1 MHRECHVTSAEL
13 IWDLRLFIVEPE
25 IICGD
30 TFEKIGPTLQP
41 KTVGPI
47 LKNGRPDFKKG

>member
-1 MHRECHVTSAEL
+1 MHRECHVTSADL

-30 TFEKIGPTLQP
+30 TFENIGPTLQP

-47 LKNGRPDFKKG
+47 LKNGRPDF